1 MKTFI
6 LSVLALG
13 FIWQA
18 SAITVTAYAD
28 APSMTTPDS
37 GCKAPLPAGL
47 VATAGFTNPFN
58 CALNACCFYQNFT
71 FQGNPTISY
80 WFKATACTDGQPGLY
95 TYNAGFLDANCTS
108 GGSFQNGTPGSC
120 EGQSPND
127 PRWTGVG
134 ALRVTCSP
142 PGSPT
147 PGPPPQTKKSLG
159 AVAFLSPVALV
170 VATLAIFL

>member
-18 SAITVTAYAD
+18 SAITVTAYSD
-28 APSMTTPDS
+28 SPSGSPGS
-37 GCKAPLPAGL
+37 GCQTSLPAAL
-47 VATAGFTNPFN
+47 VATAGFTNPFT
-58 CALNACCFYQNFT
+58 CPLNTCCFFQNFT
-71 FQGNPTISY
+71 FGGNPTISY
-80 WFKATACTDGQPGLY
+80 WFKATACTESKPGVVGSY
-95 TYNAGFLDANCTS
+95 TYNSNFNDANCTS
-108 GGSFQNGTPGSC
+108 GGSAITGTEGSC
-120 EGQSPND
+120 LSQSGPQWN
-127 PRWTGVG
+127 GVA
-134 ALRVTCSP
+134 ALSATCSP

-147 PGPPPQTKKSLG
+147 PGPSPQTKKSLG